1 MPNQSNHSHKEESYN
16 WEEVLRPEHLRLVF
30 SSMATAL
37 DISVTESVI
46 LGRSSENAIV
56 DIDLTPYHAS
66 DFGVSRQH
74 ALIAPEG
81 DGFVIQDLGSSNGT
95 SLNGE
100 RLEAN
105 KPYPIH
111 DGDMLFLG
119 RMAFSVRFLHD
130 GARLSRRLPRTAA
143 SVDAQKKATR
153 MLEDPNKRETT
164 RTVEMRGLLKKL
176 GSDADT
182 KSDV

>member
-1 MPNQSNHSHKEESYN
+1 MSNQSSHSHKQESYN
-16 WEEVLRPEHLRLVF
+16 WDEVLRPEHLRLVF

-56 DIDLTPYHAS
+56 DVDLTPFNAAE
-66 DFGVSRQH
+66 FGVSRQH
-74 ALIAPEG
+74 AMIAPEG
-81 DGFVIQDLGSSNGT
+81 DGFTIQDLGSSNGT
-95 SLNGE
+95 ALNGE
-100 RLEAN
+100 RLESN
-105 KPYPIH
+105 KPYTIH

-130 GARLSRRLPRTAA
+130 GARLSRRLPRAA
-143 SVDAQKKATR
+143 AKADAQKKATR
-153 MLEDPNKRETT
+153 VLEDPSRVKT

-176 GSDADT
+176 GNDSDT
-182 KSDV
+182 KS